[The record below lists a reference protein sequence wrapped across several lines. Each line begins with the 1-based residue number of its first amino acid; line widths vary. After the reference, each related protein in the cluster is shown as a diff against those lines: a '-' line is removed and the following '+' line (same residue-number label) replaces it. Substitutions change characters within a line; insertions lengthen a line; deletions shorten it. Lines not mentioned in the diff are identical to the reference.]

1 MASESFFL
9 SHYLT
14 CLFVSLSLLRSCPT
28 SVGSFFLLHFSF
40 MSHLS
45 HFFLSSLCYSS
56 SSISTLFPSL
66 LYASHSYS
74 PFCIHLCLCVSVSL
88 PVFLSI
94 FPSMLLLPVSCVFP
108 SVFLFL
114 EPLSFHPYFSLFA
127 SFPFSLP
134 LSPYLF
140 LLPISIHLS
149 SSSHAPSFR
158 ASVVSYSRSSYKYS
172 LRFLSDVASSIDGNV
187 CLRRHSRQR
196 ASDQGNEGSAGRRQQ
211 GGRGGK
217 HRKTDRQTARQT

>member
-127 SFPFSLP
+127 SFLFFLSPSLS
-134 LSPYLF
+134 LSLSSPYLHPSF
-140 LLPISIHLS
+140 FFLARSLLP
-149 SSSHAPSFR
+149 
-158 ASVVSYSRSSYKYS
+158 SVSCFVQPFV
-172 LRFLSDVASSIDGNV
+172 L
-187 CLRRHSRQR
+187 
-196 ASDQGNEGSAGRRQQ
+196 
-211 GGRGGK
+211 
-217 HRKTDRQTARQT
+217 